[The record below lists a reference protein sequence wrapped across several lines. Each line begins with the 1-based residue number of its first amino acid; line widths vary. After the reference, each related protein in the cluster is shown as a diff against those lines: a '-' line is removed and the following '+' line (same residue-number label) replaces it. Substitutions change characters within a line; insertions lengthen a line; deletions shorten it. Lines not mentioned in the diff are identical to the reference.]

1 MFTNRY
7 IFTYAAILVIVVAA
21 ILSFAAT
28 VLKPYQEKNVR
39 TEKIMDILKSVNIP
53 SEKNNAEELYD
64 KYITEEYA
72 ITPEGEVVSIYKT
85 GSKTFEKGDIRPFD
99 INMKVEQ
106 SKQAKLE
113 AGKGTEKPVFPL
125 YVCHHDNKDFYIIPL
140 RGKGLWG
147 PVWGNI
153 ALNDDFKTVYGV
165 TFGHKGETPGLGA
178 EIATEKFQKQFAG
191 KTIFDDSY
199 NFTSVKVV
207 KGGAATLP
215 ANQQIHGVDA
225 ISGGTITSKG
235 VSAMLHDCL
244 INYVPYI
251 KAHLKK

>member
-28 VLKPYQEKNVR
+28 VLKPYQERNVR
-39 TEKIMDILKSVNIP
+39 TEKIMDILKSVNITAD
-53 SEKNNAEELYD
+53 KKNAEELYN
-64 KYITEEYA
+64 KYITEEKA

-85 GSKTFEKGDIRPFD
+85 GSKSFEKGDIRPFD
-99 INMKVEQ
+99 INMKVEL
-106 SKQAKLE
+106 SKQAAIKS
-113 AGKGTEKPVFPL
+113 GKGKEKPVFPL
-125 YVCHHDNKDFYIIPL
+125 YVCNHDNKTFYIIPL

-147 PVWGNI
+147 PIWGNI
-153 ALNDDFKTVYGV
+153 SLKDDFKTVYGV
-165 TFGHKGETPGLGA
+165 TFGHQGETPGLGA
-178 EIATEKFQKQFAG
+178 EIATEKFQSQFPG

-199 NFTSVKVV
+199 NFTSVEVV

-215 ANQQIHGVDA
+215 SDKQIHGVDA

-244 INYVPYI
+244 SNYVPYI
-251 KAHLKK
+251 KANLKK

>member
-7 IFTYAAILVIVVAA
+7 IFTYAAVMVIVVAA

-39 TEKIMDILKSVNIP
+39 TEKIMDILKSVNIE
-53 SEKNNAEELYD
+53 SEKSNAEELYD

-72 ITPEGEVVSIYKT
+72 ISPDGEVVSIYKT
-85 GSKTFEKGDIRPFD
+85 GDKSFEKGDIRPFD

-113 AGKGTEKPVFPL
+113 SGKGNEKPVFPL
-125 YVCHHDNKDFYIIPL
+125 YVCHHDGKTYYIIPL

-153 ALNDDFKTVYGV
+153 SLLDDFKTVYGV
-165 TFGHKGETPGLGA
+165 TFGHQGETPGLGA
-178 EIATEKFQKQFAG
+178 EIATSAFQKQFAG
-191 KTIFDDSY
+191 KAIFDDSY

-207 KGGAATLP
+207 KGGAASLP
-215 ANQQIHGVDA
+215 QSEQIHAVDA
-225 ISGGTITSKG
+225 ISGGTITSHG
-235 VSAMLHDCL
+235 VSDMLKDCL
-244 INYVPYI
+244 ENYVPYI
-251 KAHLKK
+251 KQHITN